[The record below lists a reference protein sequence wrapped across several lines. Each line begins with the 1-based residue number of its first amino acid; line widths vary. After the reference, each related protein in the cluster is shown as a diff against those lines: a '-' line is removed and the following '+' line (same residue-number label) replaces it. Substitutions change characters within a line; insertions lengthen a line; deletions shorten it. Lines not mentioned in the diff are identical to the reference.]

1 MLEETDNYT
10 IFKSDEG
17 YYVGRLLI
25 MTAPI
30 HRRVSK
36 KYETK
41 EQALKKLK
49 KIIVK

>member
-1 MLEETDNYT
+1 MLQETDNYT

-17 YYVGRLLI
+17 YHVGRLLI

-49 KIIVK
+49 KIIIK